1 MTQST
6 LTLLNDIFVQSPGD
20 FLFFLV
26 VMVLNLISLLMSLT
40 LKTDDDKALQRYTLA
55 LLGVVFAWSLMFA
68 GVVFIRFTNQ
78 SATAILPP
86 LERAVTAASIL
97 LPGWA
102 FLTAD
107 HPRWRRSSNTVLLM
121 LLLIVAIG
129 YAVTGVAWIEISEGI
144 DFNLSIY
151 GLIWT
156 YVLFAVPIMG
166 LLLTVLQ
173 FRDIFDAPLK
183 LVYFFLIALGG
194 GVTIFQMVQN
204 GLIGNYM
211 GLYRLTFTLSQVMVP
226 LIVYRIVVVQ
236 YEMALEERSIHGRTP
251 IPPPQI
257 ATVAPTP
264 PPAPEP
270 QRISHSDGLNAQLLK
285 AMGMMLET
293 GDPHDIPQQ
302 IVNTLLDILRA
313 DVGALLRLQD
323 INYADISVAQDR
335 MMGRKIASM
344 SLNMDNQPT
353 LVNSIERRSQR
364 GLYTDRNIEELDDL
378 YERMY
383 IEQRGPAYF
392 QPLTHNREVFAVIL
406 VAMPYTK
413 RELRADEVELL
424 KGIGT
429 ISGSLLAVSYASIE
443 AAKYAED
450 RIIQA
455 MVEGVSPG
463 ALQENDV
470 LQAREDMQ
478 QKLVDARDEIQSLT
492 KQVSDLNH
500 QLMHEHNRI
509 ASLLGDSVDD
519 LSISQ
524 RITAITDE
532 QLQLRDEREQLS
544 KRLHEAEAALQGAS
558 ASDDEAVINH
568 LVETLRREKEIL
580 EVEKIRLQSQLDEV
594 RAQDKSVVPGDM
606 QHLINRMMQE
616 KEQLKQER
624 NQLNDRLGNMQSELE
639 ALGIQDSVT
648 GLSEWISRL
657 SGERATLKK
666 QNDMLQ
672 QERDMLLKERESFA
686 SKIDQEKDR
695 DTHIESLQDKIEK
708 LASDREIALKQR
720 DKLRA
725 EQSEIMSNLNNVK
738 EHRARLLAESAG
750 HELELTEAIEEQA
763 KLRAQVQEL
772 ANIRS
777 QLMHDRDRLIAANTS
792 ISTELE
798 QVLSR
803 VEGDPS
809 RMKKINEE
817 GVGSLKEMIEDLS
830 QQRDTLE
837 RELNQTR
844 TQLVEV
850 ENQLK
855 DAATTAST
863 NGVDLKYEPESPEL
877 LVGMVQELR
886 TPMTSISG
894 YIELLLSESA
904 GILGEMQRK
913 FLQRVGANISRL
925 DTMIDSL
932 VHVTQLDT
940 GNYELEPHPVD
951 LIHLIETAITDAS
964 IQFRE
969 KGLAVTLDLDEGL
982 PRLPADED
990 AMKQVIGQLLTNAYL
1005 VSPPDSDIH
1014 VTVLRREMTF
1024 KEGDSARNSVY
1035 VAIKDSGGGISP
1047 DNVPRVFARKY
1058 KAENPLI
1065 QGLGDTGVGMSIARA
1080 LIEAHEGRLW
1090 VESDRGVGS
1099 TFAFAIP
1106 LDLVSQ
1112 KKRD

>member
-1 MTQST
+1 MTQS
-6 LTLLNDIFVQSPGD
+6 LSLLNDIFVSSPGD

-40 LKTDDDKALQRYTLA
+40 LKTDEDKALQRYTLA

-68 GVVFIRFTNQ
+68 GVLFIRFTNQ
-78 SATAILPP
+78 SPASILPP

-97 LPGWA
+97 LPAWA

-107 HPRWRRSSNTVLLM
+107 HARWRRSSNTVLL
-121 LLLIVAIG
+121 LLLLVLAIA
-129 YAVTGVAWIEISEGI
+129 YAISGVAWIEINDRI

-156 YVLFAVPIMG
+156 YTLFALPIMG

-173 FRDIFDAPLK
+173 FRDVFDSPLK

-194 GVTIFQMVQN
+194 GFTIFQMSQN
-204 GLIGNYM
+204 ALIGNYT
-211 GLYRLTFTLSQVMVP
+211 GIYRLTFTLAQVMVP
-226 LIVYRIVVVQ
+226 LIVYRIVVLQ
-236 YEMALEERSIHGRTP
+236 YEIALEEQSIHGRTP
-251 IPPPQI
+251 IPPPQVAMI
-257 ATVAPTP
+257 ATAP

-270 QRISHSDGLNAQLLK
+270 TRISQSDALNAQLLK
-285 AMGMMLET
+285 AMGMMLES

-302 IVNTLLDILRA
+302 IVSTLLDILRA

-353 LVNSIERRSQR
+353 LVNAIERRSQR

-383 IEQRGPAYF
+383 IEQRGPVYF

-424 KGIGT
+424 KGIGA

-443 AAKYAED
+443 AEKYAED

-455 MVEGVSPG
+455 MVEGVSPTV
-463 ALQENDV
+463 LQETDA
-470 LQAREDMQ
+470 LQAREDI
-478 QKLVDARDEIQSLT
+478 QKKLADSRDEIQSLT
-492 KQVSDLNH
+492 KQVSELNH
-500 QLMHEHNRI
+500 QLVHEHNRI
-509 ASLLGDSVDD
+509 ASLLGDSADD

-524 RITAITDE
+524 RITVITDE
-532 QLQLRDEREQLS
+532 QLKLRDEREQLS

-558 ASDDEAVINH
+558 AADNEAVYNH

-580 EVEKIRLQSQLDEV
+580 EVEKIRLQGQLDEV
-594 RAQDKSVVPGDM
+594 RAQDKAVVPADM
-606 QHLINRMMQE
+606 QRLINRMMQE
-616 KEQLKQER
+616 KDQLQQER

-657 SGERATLKK
+657 SGERVALKN
-666 QNDMLQ
+666 QNEQLQ

-686 SKIDQEKDR
+686 SKIDHEKDR
-695 DTHIESLQDKIEK
+695 DTHIESLQSKIEK

-725 EQSEIMSNLNNVK
+725 EQSAVLTTLNTVK

-750 HELELTEAIEEQA
+750 YEIELTETREEQA
-763 KLRAQVQEL
+763 KLRAQIQEL

-777 QLMHDRDRLIAANTS
+777 HLMHERDRLIAANTS

-803 VEGDPS
+803 VEGDPA

-817 GVGSLKEMIEDLS
+817 GVGSLKEMIDDLS
-830 QQRDTLE
+830 RQRDELE
-837 RELNQTR
+837 RELNQTK
-844 TQLVEV
+844 TQLSEA
-850 ENQLK
+850 EKQFK
-855 DAATTAST
+855 EFATLTDSS
-863 NGVDLKYEPESPEL
+863 NGVDLKYEPGEPEL

-886 TPMTSISG
+886 TPMTSITG

-940 GNYELEPHPVD
+940 GNYELEPQPID
-951 LIHLIETAITDAS
+951 LIRLVENAITNAS

-1005 VSPPDSDIH
+1005 VSPPDTDIH

-1024 KEGDSARNSVY
+1024 QDGDSPRNSVY
-1035 VAIKDSGGGISP
+1035 LAIQDSGGGISQ
-1047 DNVPRVFARKY
+1047 DDVPRVFARKY

-1080 LIEAHEGRLW
+1080 LVEAHEGRLW
-1090 VESDRGVGS
+1090 VESKQGAGS

-1106 LDLVSQ
+1106 LDLVSR
-1112 KKRD
+1112 KERD